1 MKDRFDLEQEIT
13 NFSIIIEEL
22 AMLNEQVLERETPMT
37 QDEISNYLMAL
48 EYMCRLRFERL
59 WDTFLQTYKLDN
71 YKVFEDWKGQ
81 EDEQ

>member
-13 NFSIIIEEL
+13 NFSLIIEEL
-22 AMLNEQVLERETPMT
+22 AMLNEQVLERATPMT

>member
-81 EDEQ
+81 DDEQ

>member
-1 MKDRFDLEQEIT
+1 MKDRCDLEQEIT

>member
-1 MKDRFDLEQEIT
+1 MKDRCDLEQEIT
-13 NFSIIIEEL
+13 NFSLIIEEL
-22 AMLNEQVLERETPMT
+22 AMLNEQVLERATPMT

-59 WDTFLQTYKLDN
+59 WDTFLQTYKLDQ
-71 YKVFEDWKGQ
+71 YKVFEDLKGQ

>member
-1 MKDRFDLEQEIT
+1 MKNRCDLEQEIT
-13 NFSIIIEEL
+13 NFSLIIEEL

-59 WDTFLQTYKLDN
+59 WDTFLQTYKLDQ
-71 YKVFEDWKGQ
+71 YKVFEDLKGQ

>member
-1 MKDRFDLEQEIT
+1 
-13 NFSIIIEEL
+13 
-22 AMLNEQVLERETPMT
+22 MT

-59 WDTFLQTYKLDN
+59 WDTFLQTYKLEG

-81 EDEQ
+81 DDEQQ

>member
-1 MKDRFDLEQEIT
+1 MKDRCDLEQEIT
-13 NFSIIIEEL
+13 NFSLIIEEL
-22 AMLNEQVLERETPMT
+22 AMLNEQVLERATPMT

-48 EYMCRLRFERL
+48 EYMSRLRFERL

-81 EDEQ
+81 DDEQ

>member
-13 NFSIIIEEL
+13 NFSLIIEEL
-22 AMLNEQVLERETPMT
+22 AMLNEQVLERATPMT

-59 WDTFLQTYKLDN
+59 WDTFLQTYKLEG
-71 YKVFEDWKGQ
+71 YKVFEDLKGQ

>member
-13 NFSIIIEEL
+13 NFSLIIEEL
-22 AMLNEQVLERETPMT
+22 AMLNEQAIERATPMT

>member
-13 NFSIIIEEL
+13 NFSLIIEEL
-22 AMLNEQVLERETPMT
+22 AMLNEQVIERATPMT